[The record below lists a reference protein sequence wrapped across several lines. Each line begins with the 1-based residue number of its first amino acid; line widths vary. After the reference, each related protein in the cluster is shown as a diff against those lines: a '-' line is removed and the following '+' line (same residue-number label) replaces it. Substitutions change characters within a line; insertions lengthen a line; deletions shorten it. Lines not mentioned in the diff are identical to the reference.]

1 MCKFTLDEFEV
12 KLNQIKKMITQNDD
26 ELRSL
31 RNKLSDLNVQLVN
44 LESDLKRV
52 LRQKDDHQL
61 KVRRLTKE
69 IKRKKMELDELQKLG
84 KTFDKKE
91 FELNNEKRLIKKK
104 IEELM
109 AQLRMFNNNY

>member
-1 MCKFTLDEFEV
+1 MNV
-12 KLNQIKKMITQNDD
+12 QNEE

-52 LRQKDDHQL
+52 LRQKEDYQL
-61 KVRRLTKE
+61 KVRRLSKE
-69 IKRKKMELDELQKLG
+69 IKRKKMELDELQKMG

-91 FELNNEKRLIKKK
+91 FELNSDKRLMKKK

>member
-1 MCKFTLDEFEV
+1 MNV
-12 KLNQIKKMITQNDD
+12 QNEE

-52 LRQKDDHQL
+52 LRQKEDYQL
-61 KVRRLTKE
+61 KVRRLSKE

-91 FELNNEKRLIKKK
+91 FELSSDKRLMKKK